1 MNDRH
6 THTHTHT
13 DTHTY
18 THWQSNKQYKIS
30 LIHDKMLAIIKR
42 YDSLIF

>member
-1 MNDRH
+1 MTG
-6 THTHTHT
+6 THTHR
-13 DTHTY
+13 Y

-42 YDSLIF
+42 YDCLIY